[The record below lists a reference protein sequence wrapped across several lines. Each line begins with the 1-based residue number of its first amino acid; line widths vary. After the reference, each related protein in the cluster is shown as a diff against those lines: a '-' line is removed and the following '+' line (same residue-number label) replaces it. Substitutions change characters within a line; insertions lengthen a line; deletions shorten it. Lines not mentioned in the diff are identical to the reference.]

1 MRLQILYK
9 QMVVIVITAIE
20 LTDLASMQGARQV
33 LHRIRPNHLR
43 RLGKQPNQTYWALNR
58 ATRTWLFCLSRHAE
72 RYPLVLLT
80 GPTQKIRLNNCTH
93 VSVNK
98 L

>member
-1 MRLQILYK
+1 MRLQTLYK

-43 RLGKQPNQTYWALNR
+43 RLGK
-58 ATRTWLFCLSRHAE
+58 
-72 RYPLVLLT
+72 
-80 GPTQKIRLNNCTH
+80 
-93 VSVNK
+93 
-98 L
+98 